1 MSEHSK
7 THIHILPLKIYLLVG
22 AALLALTA
30 VTVGVSF
37 IPLGGFNVVVAL
49 LIASIKAL
57 LVALFFMHLL
67 YDKKIFMIIFA
78 VAILFLAIFIT
89 FTMFDTMRRGDI
101 DVMQEAPIEKNAI
114 IYKEK
119 GSDSAAAPSMTMPDS
134 SGTSV
139 PEGH

>member
-7 THIHILPLKIYLLVG
+7 SHIHILPLKTYLSVG
-22 AALLALTA
+22 AALLVLTA

-78 VAILFLAIFIT
+78 VAILFLALFIT

-101 DVMQEAPIEKNAI
+101 DVMQAAPIEKNAV
-114 IYKEK
+114 IYKES
-119 GSDSAAAPSMTMPDS
+119 GSDSTAVPSGIIPDS
-134 SGTSV
+134 VTTA

>member
-1 MSEHSK
+1 MSEQSKSHS
-7 THIHILPLKIYLLVG
+7 HILPLKTYLSVG

-30 VTVGVSF
+30 ITVGVSF

-49 LIASIKAL
+49 SIAFVKAL

-67 YDKKIFMIIFA
+67 YDKKIYMIIFA
-78 VAILFLAIFIT
+78 VAILFLALFIT

-101 DVMQEAPIEKNAI
+101 DVMQAAPIEKDAV
-114 IYKEK
+114 IYKEL
-119 GSDSAAAPSMTMPDS
+119 GSDSTAVPIGIIPDS
-134 SGTSV
+134 VTTA

>member
-1 MSEHSK
+1 MSEQSKSHS
-7 THIHILPLKIYLLVG
+7 HILPLKTYLSVG

-30 VTVGVSF
+30 ITVGVSF

-49 LIASIKAL
+49 SIAFVKAL

-67 YDKKIFMIIFA
+67 YDKKIYMIIFA
-78 VAILFLAIFIT
+78 VAILFLALFIT

-101 DVMQEAPIEKNAI
+101 DVMQAAPIEKDAV
-114 IYKEK
+114 IYKEL
-119 GSDSAAAPSMTMPDS
+119 GSDSTAVPTGIIPDS
-134 SGTSV
+134 VTTA

>member
-7 THIHILPLKIYLLVG
+7 SHIHILPLKTYLSVG
-22 AALLALTA
+22 AALLVLTA

-49 LIASIKAL
+49 SIASVKAL

-78 VAILFLAIFIT
+78 VAILFLALFIT

-101 DVMQEAPIEKNAI
+101 DVMQAAPIEKDAV
-114 IYKEK
+114 IYKER
-119 GSDSAAAPSMTMPDS
+119 GSDSTAVPSGIIPDS
-134 SGTSV
+134 VTTA

>member
-1 MSEHSK
+1 MSEHNKS
-7 THIHILPLKIYLLVG
+7 HIHILPLKTYLSVG
-22 AALLALTA
+22 AALLVLTA

-49 LIASIKAL
+49 LIASVKAL

-78 VAILFLAIFIT
+78 VAILFLALFIT

-101 DVMQEAPIEKNAI
+101 DVMQAAPIEKDAV
-114 IYKEK
+114 IYKES
-119 GSDSAAAPSMTMPDS
+119 GSDSSAASSGLVPDS
-134 SGTSV
+134 VTASQG
-139 PEGH
+139 GH